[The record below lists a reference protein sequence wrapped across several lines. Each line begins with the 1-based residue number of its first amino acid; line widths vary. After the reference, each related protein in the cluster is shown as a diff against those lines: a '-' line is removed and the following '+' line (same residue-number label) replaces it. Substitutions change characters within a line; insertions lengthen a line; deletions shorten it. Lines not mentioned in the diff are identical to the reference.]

1 MDDRTLRTEV
11 QELVAG
17 QQFIPIDPRPY
28 LATLACAEATRQ
40 RDMAQLANA
49 GQDVV
54 RAQRLA
60 SAGAGT
66 SRNRDAMLAQ
76 QAARKATL
84 SSDEAAIYEAQLNL
98 SFTQISSP
106 LVGRVGPRQVD
117 VGGGGRDGGYCE
129 NEARVA
135 ASERK
140 VGGLT
145 MEMDLVQ
152 KTLRPLIANSNER
165 SSIITGP
172 QLVPSNGD
180 AKQ

>member
-28 LATLACAEATRQ
+28 LATLARAEATRQ

-106 LVGRVGPRQVD
+106 LVGRVCPVRSMWAEEVETGVIAKTRLGSPPRSARSAGSRWKWTWSKNIAAVD
-117 VGGGGRDGGYCE
+117 RE
-129 NEARVA
+129 
-135 ASERK
+135 
-140 VGGLT
+140 
-145 MEMDLVQ
+145 Q
-152 KTLRPLIANSNER
+152 
-165 SSIITGP
+165 
-172 QLVPSNGD
+172 
-180 AKQ
+180 

>member
-11 QELVAG
+11 DVVAG
-17 QQFIPIDPRPY
+17 QQLAPIDPRPY
-28 LATLACAEATRQ
+28 LATHARAEATRQ

-54 RAQRLA
+54 RVQRLV
-60 SAGAGT
+60 SAGADT
-66 SRNRDAMLAQ
+66 FQNRDTMLAQ
-76 QAARKATL
+76 QAAGKATL

-106 LVGRVGPRQVD
+106 LVGRVGRRQVD
-117 VGGGGRDGGYCE
+117 VGGGGRGGGYCGIRGSGRRRG
-129 NEARVA
+129 AQGRRA
-135 ASERK
+135 HDGAGS
-140 VGGLT
+140 G
-145 MEMDLVQ
+145 Q
-152 KTLRPLIANSNER
+152 KTPRPLTANSNER

-172 QLVPSNGD
+172 RLAPSDGD